1 MAKPRLPERF
11 SLMNRDYRVRLA
23 SDKEQR
29 TMIEGDDPAYGI
41 IDYEN
46 AEIVLRRQKNR
57 DHFEHTYFHEFAHA
71 LYMAIGRPDLAEDE
85 KLVDATGAALHQ
97 YEKTMT
103 SRVAMRERKNDQRSQ
118 PRNRNSGTRSR
129 VR

>member
-29 TMIEGDDPAYGI
+29 TMIEGDDPAYG
-41 IDYEN
+41 
-46 AEIVLRRQKNR
+46 
-57 DHFEHTYFHEFAHA
+57 
-71 LYMAIGRPDLAEDE
+71 RPDLAEDE

-97 YEKTMT
+97 YEKTMM